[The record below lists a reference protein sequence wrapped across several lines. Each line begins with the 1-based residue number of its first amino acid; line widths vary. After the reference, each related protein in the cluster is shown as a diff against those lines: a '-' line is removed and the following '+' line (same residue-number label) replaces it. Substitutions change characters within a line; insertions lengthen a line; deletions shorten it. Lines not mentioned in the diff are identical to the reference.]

1 VLVRYACAFCNELI
15 GLVEDGSHNQKLI
28 KDSSTWQHYILCGE
42 CLEMSN
48 EEKLLFLEEIEQ
60 RFIEYLGAA
69 ANAAL
74 NWSEQSF
81 VDSFG
86 INKTFYYEI
95 QSKDIKKE
103 LQKIEQIKSLLIYK

>member
-1 VLVRYACAFCNELI
+1 MLVRYACEFCNELI
-15 GLVEDGSHNQKLI
+15 GLVEDESHDQKMI
-28 KDSSTWQHYILCGE
+28 KDSSTWKDFILCGE

-48 EEKLLFLEEIEQ
+48 EEKLLFLEEIEE
-60 RFIEYLGAA
+60 RFLEYLGVT

-86 INKTFYYEI
+86 IDKTFYYEI